1 MGQEERELAFQRTR
15 KVLTGS
21 SCGGKRLEVH
31 ASHILFVWRLQW
43 PALSIQPPICSLFL
57 YSFHLFFV
65 SSTLFSRRRPTCT
78 ARQGY
83 FLRRIDLF
91 RNNLRQARLGRK
103 FTVARGINNVE
114 RGSRLLLM
122 GCGDRAQ
129 CVPGAR
135 ACLPPL
141 KEIPAPA

>member
-21 SCGGKRLEVH
+21 SCEGKRLEVH

-57 YSFHLFFV
+57 YSFYLFFV
-65 SSTLFSRRRPTCT
+65 SSTLFP
-78 ARQGY
+78 AAVQ
-83 FLRRIDLF
+83 L
-91 RNNLRQARLGRK
+91 APLGRAT
-103 FTVARGINNVE
+103 FSPGLICSGIISGGRGSGESLPSLVVSTMFE

-122 GCGDRAQ
+122 GRRDRAQ
-129 CVPGAR
+129 AVPVRGCAR
-135 ACLPPL
+135 CH
-141 KEIPAPA
+141 